1 MKKVR
6 RIFLAGL
13 MAIVPIAVTLY
24 VLYWIGSAAEGIF
37 GPLLSR
43 ALPERYYKPGMGLV
57 VGVVVIFAVGVLV
70 HFWFVRRLMRYG
82 GHLLSRIPLVKTL
95 YGSVRDLMGYFS
107 SSDDKDVN
115 QVAMLTL
122 GDGPAR
128 VIGVVTR
135 THFDDLP
142 SGMGGEG
149 DVAVFV
155 PMSYQMGG
163 FTLIVPRSKVQPIDL
178 TFEEAMRL
186 SLTACMSTRKE
197 LPEGAE
203 DEI

>member
-1 MKKVR
+1 
-6 RIFLAGL
+6 
-13 MAIVPIAVTLY
+13 
-24 VLYWIGSAAEGIF
+24 
-37 GPLLSR
+37 
-43 ALPERYYKPGMGLV
+43 MGLLV
-57 VGVVVIFAVGVLV
+57 SVAVIFAVGVLV
-70 HFWFVRRLMRYG
+70 HFWFVRRLMRWG
-82 GHLLSRIPLVKTL
+82 GRLLTRIPLVKTL

-107 SSDDKDVN
+107 NSGGKDAN
-115 QVAMLTL
+115 QVVMLTL

-135 THFDDLP
+135 KRFDDLP
-142 SGMGGEG
+142 RGMGGEG

-186 SLTACMSTRKE
+186 SLTACMSISKKE
-197 LPEGAE
+197 LTETVVEKA
-203 DEI
+203 